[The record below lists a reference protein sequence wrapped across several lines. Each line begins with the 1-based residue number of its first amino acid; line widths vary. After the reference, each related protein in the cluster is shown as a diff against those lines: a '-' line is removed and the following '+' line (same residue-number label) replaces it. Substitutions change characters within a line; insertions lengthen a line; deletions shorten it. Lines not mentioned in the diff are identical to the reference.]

1 MSSLGFVTLL
11 MINVNIIVT
20 VSSFPVFWETQF
32 LAIQVQV

>member
-1 MSSLGFVTLL
+1 MLSLGFLMLL

-20 VSSFPVFWETQF
+20 ASVFLQTQF